1 MSLDQFFQY
10 LVSGITQG
18 SIYALVAL
26 GFTIIYAVTKIINFA
41 QGEFVM
47 LGGMLSFTL
56 INAAGIPLVPSLILA
71 VLSTAVIG
79 AVMYILA
86 IRTARKASVVSLI
99 IITIGASI
107 FIRGITRQFLGVDSV
122 RPPFFSGD
130 ESLVFMGAIIRPQA
144 LWIIGTTIVVTVIL
158 HLFLSCTM
166 MGNALKASAISK
178 IAAAKVG
185 IDTRTMALCAFI
197 LAATIGG
204 ISGIVMAPLA
214 LTSYNVGVMLGLKG
228 FVSASIGGFKSPI
241 VSVIGGITIGI
252 VESLAVG
259 INWGPFTSSYKDAIA
274 IVVLLLILL
283 IRSSSLA
290 TEERTA

>member
-1 MSLDQFFQY
+1 MSLDQFLQY
-10 LVSGITQG
+10 LIAGITQG

-26 GFTIIYAVTKIINFA
+26 GFTIIYAVTRIINFA

-47 LGGMLSFTL
+47 LGGMFSFTF
-56 INAAGIPLVPSLILA
+56 INAAGIPLLPSLILA

-79 AVMYILA
+79 AMIYVLA

-107 FIRGITRQFLGVDSV
+107 FILGIARQFLGVDAV
-122 RPPFFSGD
+122 RPPFFTGD
-130 ESLVFMGAIIRPQA
+130 EPLSLLGAVIRPQA
-144 LWIIGTTIVVTVIL
+144 LWIIGTSIVVTVIL
-158 HLFLSCTM
+158 QLFLSYTL
-166 MGNALKASAISK
+166 MGNALKASSISK

-185 IDTRTMALCAFI
+185 IDSRIMALCAFI
-197 LAATIGG
+197 LAAIIGG
-204 ISGIVMAPLA
+204 ISGAVMAPLA

-241 VSVIGGITIGI
+241 ISVIGGLTIGI

-259 INWGPFTSSYKDAIA
+259 IDWGPFTSSYKDAIA
-274 IVVLLLILL
+274 IVALLLILL
-283 IRSSSLA
+283 IRSGKLA
-290 TEERTA
+290 TEERTS

>member
-1 MSLDQFFQY
+1 MSSEQFFQY

-56 INAAGIPLVPSLILA
+56 INAAGIPLIPSLILA

-79 AVMYILA
+79 AVLYMLA

-107 FIRGITRQFLGVDSV
+107 FIRGVARLFLGVDSV

-130 ESLVFMGAIIRPQA
+130 EPLIFMGAIIRPQA
-144 LWIIGTTIVVTVIL
+144 LWIIGTTIVVTIIL
-158 HLFLSCTM
+158 HLFLSYTM
-166 MGNALKASAISK
+166 MGNALKASAINK

-185 IDTRTMALCAFI
+185 INTRTMALSAFI
-197 LAATIGG
+197 LAAIIGG
-204 ISGIVMAPLA
+204 ISGVVMAPLA

-274 IVVLLLILL
+274 IVALLLILL
-283 IRSSSLA
+283 VRSGKLA
-290 TEERTA
+290 AEERTA

>member
-1 MSLDQFFQY
+1 MSSDQFFQY
-10 LVSGITQG
+10 LISGITQG

-41 QGEFVM
+41 QGDFVM

-56 INAAGIPLVPSLILA
+56 INAAGIPFVPSLILA

-79 AVMYILA
+79 AILYMLA
-86 IRTARKASVVSLI
+86 IRPARKASVVSLI

-107 FIRGITRQFLGVDSV
+107 FIRGIARQLLGVDAV

-158 HLFLSCTM
+158 HLFLSYTM

-185 IDTRTMALCAFI
+185 INTRTMALCAFI
-197 LAATIGG
+197 LAAIIGG

-228 FVSASIGGFKSPI
+228 FVSASVGGFKSPI
-241 VSVIGGITIGI
+241 ISVIGGITIGI

-274 IVVLLLILL
+274 IMALLLILL
-283 IRSSSLA
+283 IRSGRLA
-290 TEERTA
+290 TEERTG

>member
-1 MSLDQFFQY
+1 MSLDQFLQY
-10 LVSGITQG
+10 LIAGITQG

-26 GFTIIYAVTKIINFA
+26 GFTIIYAVTRIINFA

-47 LGGMLSFTL
+47 LGGMFSFTF
-56 INAAGIPLVPSLILA
+56 INAAGIPLLPSLILA

-79 AVMYILA
+79 AMIYVLA

-107 FIRGITRQFLGVDSV
+107 FIRGIARQFLGVDAV
-122 RPPFFSGD
+122 RPPFFTGD
-130 ESLVFMGAIIRPQA
+130 EPLSLLGAVIRPQA
-144 LWIIGTTIVVTVIL
+144 LWIIGTSIVVTVIL
-158 HLFLSCTM
+158 QLFLSYTL
-166 MGNALKASAISK
+166 MGNALKASSISK

-185 IDTRTMALCAFI
+185 IDSRIMALCAFI
-197 LAATIGG
+197 LAAIIGG
-204 ISGIVMAPLA
+204 ISGAVMAPLA

-241 VSVIGGITIGI
+241 ISVIGGLTIGI

-259 INWGPFTSSYKDAIA
+259 IDWGPFTSSYKDAIA
-274 IVVLLLILL
+274 IVALLLILL
-283 IRSSSLA
+283 IRSGRLA
-290 TEERTA
+290 TEERTS

>member
-10 LVSGITQG
+10 LISGITQG

-26 GFTIIYAVTKIINFA
+26 GFTIVYAVTKIINFA

-56 INAAGIPLVPSLILA
+56 INAAGVPFVPSLILA
-71 VLSTAVIG
+71 VLSTAVVG
-79 AVMYILA
+79 AALYMLA

-107 FIRGITRQFLGVDSV
+107 FIRGIARQLLGVDSV

-130 ESLVFMGAIIRPQA
+130 ESLVFMGAIVRPQA
-144 LWIIGTTIVVTVIL
+144 LWIIGTTIVITVIL
-158 HLFLSCTM
+158 HLFLSYTM

-178 IAAAKVG
+178 VAAAKVG
-185 IDTRTMALCAFI
+185 INTRTMALCAFV
-197 LAATIGG
+197 LAAIIGG
-204 ISGIVMAPLA
+204 IGGVVMAPLA

-241 VSVIGGITIGI
+241 ISVIGGIGIGI

-283 IRSSSLA
+283 IRSDKLA
-290 TEERTA
+290 AEERAG

>member
-10 LVSGITQG
+10 LISGITQG

-26 GFTIIYAVTKIINFA
+26 GFTIVYAVTKIINFA

-56 INAAGIPLVPSLILA
+56 INAAGIPFIPSLMLA
-71 VLSTAVIG
+71 VLFTAVIG
-79 AVMYILA
+79 AALYLLA

-107 FIRGITRQFLGVDSV
+107 FIRGVARQFLGVDSV

-130 ESLVFMGAIIRPQA
+130 ESLVFMGAIVRPQA
-144 LWIIGTTIVVTVIL
+144 LWIIGTTIVVTIIL
-158 HLFLSCTM
+158 HLFLSYTM

-178 IAAAKVG
+178 VAAAKVG
-185 IDTRTMALCAFI
+185 INTRTMALCAFV
-197 LAATIGG
+197 LAAIIGG
-204 ISGIVMAPLA
+204 IGGVVMAPLA

-241 VSVIGGITIGI
+241 ISVIGGIGIGI

-283 IRSSSLA
+283 IRSDKLA
-290 TEERTA
+290 AEERVG